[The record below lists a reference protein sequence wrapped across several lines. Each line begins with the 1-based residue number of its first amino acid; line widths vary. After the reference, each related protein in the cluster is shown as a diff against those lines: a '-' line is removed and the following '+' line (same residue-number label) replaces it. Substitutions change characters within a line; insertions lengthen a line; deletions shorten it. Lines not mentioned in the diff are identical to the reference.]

1 MNRKDKRSMCLM
13 LLLGDGNLHNWTDKK
28 GKSYCRLTIDHG
40 ISQSDYQIWKANLLS
55 FIFGKKVVTRSGH
68 KGKSIQ
74 VSTTVR
80 RLKAW
85 KKFTYPNNK
94 KDLARILPFI
104 TNPEMAMAVWLMDDG
119 YVESSISKNARG
131 EKVNYGARFRL
142 FTCDQTMET
151 QEYIVSWL
159 NQHFDINVKITSC
172 FSKKQNKSYPFIKF
186 NGQDSLIIWEK
197 IRSFVLQ
204 FDSMKY
210 KFRYIEQIFQKRL
223 SQRTPS
229 PVEDD
234 IVGTTMIK

>member
-13 LLLGDGNLHNWTDKK
+13 LLLGDGNLHTWTDKK
-28 GKSYCRLTIDHG
+28 SRSYCRLTIDHG
-40 ISQSDYQIWKANLLS
+40 ISQSDYQKWKAELLS
-55 FIFGKKVVTRSGH
+55 FIFEKSVNARSGH

-74 VSTTVR
+74 VSITAR

-104 TNPEMAMAVWLMDDG
+104 TNPEMAMAIWLMDDG
-119 YVESSISKNARG
+119 YVESSITKTSHG
-131 EKVNYGARFRL
+131 EKVNNGARFRL
-142 FTCDQTMET
+142 FTCDQMMDT
-151 QEYIVSWL
+151 QEYIVKWL
-159 NQHFDINVKITSC
+159 NQNFGVNVKITSC

-197 IRSFVLQ
+197 IRGFVLQ

-210 KFRYIEQIFQKRL
+210 KFRYIEQMFQKKL

-229 PVEDD
+229 FVEDD
-234 IVGTTMIK
+234 IVGTTMNK